1 MFEIISSGG
10 WLMLPI
16 ILCSIIAIAIIAER
30 FYALQT
36 KKIVT
41 PKLADSVWQLVQ
53 KGDISLARIETV
65 RRTSPLG
72 EVLASGLTNLN
83 QPREVMK
90 ESLEETGRRV
100 TAELQRFLNT
110 LGTIAQITPLLGL
123 LGTVTGMITVFTV
136 ITSAGV
142 GDPADLAGGI
152 SQALITTAAGLTV
165 AIPSLIFLR
174 YFRGKVDQLVINM
187 EEEALKL
194 VDYVHSPRPQAA
206 VKRARSQA
214 AQQV

>member
-206 VKRARSQA
+206 VKRARPQA